1 MVYNNNNN
9 NNNNNKKKS
18 YLLFPHHTDQSS
30 CTCSRAQFRGFDFK
44 PHGSVCKI

>member
-18 YLLFPHHTDQSS
+18 YLLFPHPQINQAAHAVEHNLEVLTSNHMVV
-30 CTCSRAQFRGFDFK
+30 FVK
-44 PHGSVCKI
+44 